1 MKNIILVF
9 LVTTAFIGC
18 EKEALVET
26 DFESTGIIM
35 GTDKGLCP
43 CCGGWI
49 LKIDEDS
56 TAYRF
61 EILPQDAD
69 IELSETP
76 TSVRF
81 NSSVNR
87 ECGELTYLD
96 IESIELN

>member
-9 LVTTAFIGC
+9 LLLAAITSC
-18 EKEALVET
+18 EKEALTEA
-26 DFESTGIIM
+26 DFESTGLIM

-49 LKIDEDS
+49 LKIDDDS

-61 EILPQDAD
+61 EKLPQNTDF
-69 IELSETP
+69 ELNEAP
-76 TSVRF
+76 TAVKF

-87 ECGELTYLD
+87 ECGGLIYLD

>member
-1 MKNIILVF
+1 MKNIILI
-9 LVTTAFIGC
+9 LTIFISC
-18 EKEALVET
+18 EKEELVATE
-26 DFESTGIIM
+26 FESTGVIM

-49 LKIDEDS
+49 LKIDGDS

-61 EILPQDAD
+61 EALPQDAD

-76 TSVRF
+76 TAVKF
-81 NSSVNR
+81 NSSINR
-87 ECGELTYLD
+87 ACGELTYLD